1 MKKKIFRKGI
11 FLKIALVAFLCYGV
25 TSFFMLQMEL
35 AQKDNELEEINRKI
49 QTQRQTNEELKTMLS
64 EENYSEYIARVAREK
79 LDYVYP
85 DERIFIDVSG
95 N

>member
-11 FLKIALVAFLCYGV
+11 FLKIALVVFLCYGV

-35 AQKDNELEEINRKI
+35 AQKDDQLEEINRKI
-49 QTQRQTNEELKTMLS
+49 ESQRQTNEELKTMLS

-85 DERIFIDVSG
+85 DERIFIDASG